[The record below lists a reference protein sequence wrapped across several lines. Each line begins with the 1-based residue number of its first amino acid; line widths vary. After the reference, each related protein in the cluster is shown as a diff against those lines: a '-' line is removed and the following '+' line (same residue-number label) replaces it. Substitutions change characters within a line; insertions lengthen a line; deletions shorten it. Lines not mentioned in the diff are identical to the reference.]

1 MAQQRLHNFQRL
13 ICFVFGLGL
22 AWQLYGQQPAKPTS
36 GEIYK
41 AIERLNFLGNALYV
55 AAHPDDENTRLI
67 SHLVN
72 GVNAHTTYLSL
83 TRGDGGQNLIGPEI
97 EELLGVIRTQE
108 LLQARKIDGGNQMF
122 SRAND
127 FGYSKNAEETISIWD
142 NEQVKHDVVWAI
154 RKTRPDVIIN
164 RFDHRTSGTTH
175 GHHTASAMLAHELFE
190 KAADA
195 NAYKDQLSHV
205 APWKASRLFF
215 NVSWFFFGS
224 QEAFNKADKSH
235 LLSFEVGSYYPLLGK
250 SNTEISAL
258 SRSKHKCQGFGNTGT
273 RGNQSEYLEL
283 LKGSKPT
290 NTENLF
296 EGINT
301 TWTRVEGGAAILKI
315 MDGVQK
321 NYDFLHPEKSVA
333 ELLKAKNLI
342 AGLKDEFWRERKTK
356 EINDV
361 ILQCLGLYAEAI
373 ASAHT
378 AVRGEVIK
386 TDIEVVKRLPGKAI
400 LKRIALHPAGK
411 DTLVMKE
418 LGDNE
423 TYLQTYSF
431 TVPTN
436 AWHTNAYWLNE
447 RGSMGM
453 YKVDQAE
460 WIGLPETPRQI
471 MVQFDFEL
479 NGQALSITRP
489 VAYKYNSPED
499 GETYR
504 PFEVTPE
511 VSVNFSEKVIVFGDN
526 HTRKVSVSVKAG
538 AANQKGK
545 VRLPVSNGW
554 SVSPAYYEFDIAEKN
569 AEQRFEF
576 DVSPPATSGEL
587 TLQAEAEINGNI
599 YNKQL
604 ITISY
609 DHIPTQLVYMPAETR
624 LVRLDIKKAGNRLAY
639 IPGAGDEVAKSLRQI
654 GYIVDEIEAAQLRG
668 DQLNQYDAVILGV
681 RAYNTNEDLKF
692 KQKEILEYARQG
704 GNVIV
709 QYNTNNRLTVGANL
723 GPYPLKIGRERVTV
737 EEAPVRFLHP
747 EHEVLNYPNKITEK
761 DFEGWVQERGL
772 YFASEWDAAY
782 TPILSC
788 NDPGEDARDGGMLI
802 AKYGEGNFIYT
813 GYSWFRQLPAGVAG
827 AYRIFANMVS
837 LGKDIKP

>member
-1 MAQQRLHNFQRL
+1 MFGVFMLCVTAQLFS
-13 ICFVFGLGL
+13 
-22 AWQLYGQQPAKPTS
+22 QQPTKPTS

-142 NEQVKHDVVWAI
+142 NELVKNDVVWAI

-190 KAADA
+190 KAADPQ
-195 NAYKDQLSHV
+195 AYRDQLKFV
-205 APWKASRLFF
+205 EPWKASRLFF

-235 LLSFEVGSYYPLLGK
+235 LMSFEVGSYYPLLGK

-283 LKGSKPT
+283 LKGTKPT
-290 NTENLF
+290 DPENLF

-301 TWTRVEGGAAILKI
+301 TWTRVEGGEAI
-315 MDGVQK
+315 GVVLGRVQQQF
-321 NYDFLHPEKSVA
+321 DFLHPEKSISD
-333 ELLKAKNLI
+333 LLKAKTMI
-342 AGLKDEFWRERKTK
+342 EGLKDKFWRDRKLK
-356 EINDV
+356 EINDI
-361 ILQCLGLYAEAI
+361 ILNCLGLYAECI
-373 ASAHT
+373 ASSHT
-378 AVRGEVIK
+378 AVRGEQIK
-386 TDIEVVKRLPGKAI
+386 ADIEVVKRLPGQVT
-400 LKRIALHPAGK
+400 LKRIALLPAGK
-411 DTLVMKE
+411 DTLVMKP

-423 TYLQTYSF
+423 TYLQSYSY
-431 TVPTN
+431 TIPSD
-436 AWHTNAYWLNE
+436 AWYTNAYWLNE
-447 RGSMGM
+447 RGSLGM
-453 YKVDQAE
+453 YKVDQVE
-460 WIGLPETPRQI
+460 WIGMPETPRQLN
-471 MVQFDFEL
+471 VQFDFEIEGKL
-479 NGQALSITRP
+479 VSMVRP
-489 VAYKYNSPED
+489 IAYKFNSPED

-504 PFEVTPE
+504 PFEITPE
-511 VSVNFSEKVIVFGDN
+511 VSVSFPEKVVVFGDQ
-526 HTRKVSVSVKAG
+526 HPRKVTVNVKAG
-538 AANQKGK
+538 APGQKGK
-545 VRLPVSNGW
+545 VRLPVKNGW
-554 SVSPAYYEFDIAEKN
+554 KVSPAYFDFDIAEKN

-576 DVSPPATSGEL
+576 EISPPNESGEL
-587 TLQAEAEINGNI
+587 TLQAEAEVGSRV
-599 YNKQL
+599 YNKQMVT
-604 ITISY
+604 ITY

-624 LVRLDIKKAGNRLAY
+624 FVRLDIKKAGNRLAY
-639 IPGAGDEVAKSLRQI
+639 IPGAGDEVANSLRQI
-654 GYIVDEIEAAQLRG
+654 GYLVDEIEAKNIRL
-668 DQLNQYDAVILGV
+668 DQLMQYDALIMGV

-692 KQKEILEYARQG
+692 KQKEILAYAEQG

-709 QYNTNNRLTVGANL
+709 QYNTNSRLTVGSNL
-723 GPYPLKIGRERVTV
+723 GPYPIKIGRERVTV
-737 EEAPVRFLHP
+737 ENTPVRFLAP
-747 EHEVLNYPNKITEK
+747 DHEVLNYPNKITAK
-761 DFEGWVQERGL
+761 DFDGWVQERGL
-772 YFASEWDAAY
+772 YFASEWDPAY

-788 NDPGEDARDGGMLI
+788 NDPGEEPRDGGMLI
-802 AKYGEGNFIYT
+802 AKHGEGHFIYT
-813 GYSWFRQLPAGVAG
+813 GYSWFRQLPSGVAG

-837 LGKDIKP
+837 LGKDLKP

>member
-1 MAQQRLHNFQRL
+1 MCWVLL
-13 ICFVFGLGL
+13 IFVTTHLFS
-22 AWQLYGQQPAKPTS
+22 QQPTKPTS

-142 NEQVKHDVVWAI
+142 NELVKNDVVWAI

-190 KAADA
+190 KAADPK
-195 NAYKDQLSHV
+195 AYQDQLKFV
-205 APWKASRLFF
+205 EPWKASRLFF

-235 LLSFEVGSYYPLLGK
+235 LMSFEVGSYYPLLGK

-258 SRSKHKCQGFGNTGT
+258 SRSKHKCQGFGNTGN
-273 RGNQSEYLEL
+273 RGTQSEYLEL
-283 LKGSKPT
+283 LKGTKPT
-290 NTENLF
+290 DQENLF

-301 TWTRVEGGAAILKI
+301 TWTRVEGGEAI
-315 MDGVQK
+315 GVVLSRVQQQF
-321 NYDFLHPEKSVA
+321 DFLHPEKSIPD
-333 ELLKAKNLI
+333 LLKAQSLI
-342 AGLKDEFWRERKTK
+342 EGLKDKFWRDRKLK
-356 EINDV
+356 EINDI
-361 ILQCLGLYAEAI
+361 ILHCLGLYAECI
-373 ASAHT
+373 ASSHT
-378 AVRGEVIK
+378 AVRGEQIK
-386 TDIEVVKRLPGKAI
+386 ADIEVVKRLPGQVT
-400 LKRIALHPAGK
+400 LKRIALLPMGK
-411 DTLVMKE
+411 DTLVMKA

-423 TYLQTYSF
+423 TYLQSYSY
-431 TVPTN
+431 TIPSD
-436 AWHTNAYWLNE
+436 AWYTNAYWLNE
-447 RGSMGM
+447 RGSLGM
-453 YKVDQAE
+453 YKVDQME
-460 WIGLPETPRQI
+460 WIGMPETPRQLN
-471 MVQFDFEL
+471 VQFDFEIEGKL
-479 NGQALSITRP
+479 LTVVRP
-489 VAYKYNSPED
+489 IAYKFNSPED

-504 PFEVTPE
+504 PFEITPE
-511 VSVNFSEKVIVFGDN
+511 VSVSFPEKVVVFGDQYP
-526 HTRKVSVSVKAG
+526 RKVTVNVKAG
-538 AANQKGK
+538 APGQKGK
-545 VRLPVSNGW
+545 VRLPVKNGW
-554 SVSPAYYEFDIAEKN
+554 KVSPAYFDFDIAEKN

-576 DVSPPATSGEL
+576 EISPPNESGEL
-587 TLQAEAEINGNI
+587 TLQAEAEVGSRI
-599 YNKQL
+599 YNKQM
-604 ITISY
+604 ITIAY

-639 IPGAGDEVAKSLRQI
+639 IPGAGDEVANSLRQI
-654 GYIVDEIEAAQLRG
+654 GYLVDEIEAKNIRL
-668 DQLNQYDAVILGV
+668 DQLMKYDALIMGV

-692 KQKEILEYARQG
+692 KQKEILAYAEQG

-709 QYNTNNRLTVGANL
+709 QYNTNSRLTVGANL
-723 GPYPLKIGRERVTV
+723 GPYPIKIGRERVTV
-737 EEAPVRFLHP
+737 ENAPVRFLAP
-747 EHEVLNYPNKITEK
+747 DHEVLNYPNKITAK

-772 YFASEWDAAY
+772 YFASEWDPAY

-802 AKYGEGNFIYT
+802 AKHGEGHFIYT
-813 GYSWFRQLPAGVAG
+813 GYSWFRQLPSGVAG

>member
-1 MAQQRLHNFQRL
+1 MCWVLL
-13 ICFVFGLGL
+13 IFVTTHLFS
-22 AWQLYGQQPAKPTS
+22 QQPTKPTS

-142 NEQVKHDVVWAI
+142 NELVKNDVVWAI

-190 KAADA
+190 KAADPK
-195 NAYKDQLSHV
+195 AYQDQLKYV
-205 APWKASRLFF
+205 EPWKASRLFF

-235 LLSFEVGSYYPLLGK
+235 LMSFEVGSYYPLLGK

-258 SRSKHKCQGFGNTGT
+258 SRSKHKCQGFGNTGN
-273 RGNQSEYLEL
+273 RGTQSEYLEL

-290 NTENLF
+290 DQENLF

-301 TWTRVEGGAAILKI
+301 TWTRVEGGEAI
-315 MDGVQK
+315 GVVLGRVQQQF
-321 NYDFLHPEKSVA
+321 DFLHPEKSIPD
-333 ELLKAKNLI
+333 LLKAQSLI
-342 AGLKDEFWRERKTK
+342 EGLKDKFWRDRKLK
-356 EINDV
+356 EINDI
-361 ILQCLGLYAEAI
+361 ILHCLGLYAECI
-373 ASAHT
+373 ASSHT
-378 AVRGEVIK
+378 AVRGEQIK
-386 TDIEVVKRLPGKAI
+386 ADIEVVKRLPGQVT
-400 LKRIALHPAGK
+400 LKRIALLPMGK
-411 DTLVMKE
+411 DTLVMKA

-423 TYLQTYSF
+423 TYLQSYLYTIPSD
-431 TVPTN
+431 
-436 AWHTNAYWLNE
+436 AWYTNAYWLNE
-447 RGSMGM
+447 RGSLGM
-453 YKVDQAE
+453 YKVDQME
-460 WIGLPETPRQI
+460 WIGMPETPRQLN
-471 MVQFDFEL
+471 VQFDFEIE
-479 NGQALSITRP
+479 GKMLSIVRP
-489 VAYKYNSPED
+489 IAYKFNSPED

-504 PFEVTPE
+504 PFEITPE
-511 VSVNFSEKVIVFGDN
+511 VSVSFPEKVVVFGDQYP
-526 HTRKVSVSVKAG
+526 RKVTVNVKAG
-538 AANQKGK
+538 APGQKGK
-545 VRLPVSNGW
+545 VRLPVKNGW
-554 SVSPAYYEFDIAEKN
+554 KVSPAYFDFDIAEKN

-576 DVSPPATSGEL
+576 EISPPNESGEL
-587 TLQAEAEINGNI
+587 TLQAEAEVGSRI
-599 YNKQL
+599 YNKQM
-604 ITISY
+604 ITIAY

-639 IPGAGDEVAKSLRQI
+639 IPGAGDEVANSLRQI
-654 GYIVDEIEAAQLRG
+654 GYIVDEIEAKNIRL
-668 DQLNQYDAVILGV
+668 DQLMKYDALIMGV

-692 KQKEILEYARQG
+692 KQKEILAYAEQG

-709 QYNTNNRLTVGANL
+709 QYNTNSRLTVGANL
-723 GPYPLKIGRERVTV
+723 GPYPIKIGRERVTV
-737 EEAPVRFLHP
+737 ETAPVRFLAP
-747 EHEVLNYPNKITEK
+747 DHEVLNYPNKITAK

-772 YFASEWDAAY
+772 YFASEWDPAY

-802 AKYGEGNFIYT
+802 AKHGEGHFIYT
-813 GYSWFRQLPAGVAG
+813 GYSWFRQLPSGVAG

>member
-1 MAQQRLHNFQRL
+1 MCWVLL
-13 ICFVFGLGL
+13 IFVTTHLFS
-22 AWQLYGQQPAKPTS
+22 QQPTKPTS

-142 NEQVKHDVVWAI
+142 NELVKNDVVWAI

-190 KAADA
+190 KAADPK
-195 NAYKDQLSHV
+195 AYQDQLKYV
-205 APWKASRLFF
+205 EPWKASRLFF

-235 LLSFEVGSYYPLLGK
+235 LMSFEVGSYYPLLGK

-258 SRSKHKCQGFGNTGT
+258 SRSKHKCQGFGNTGN

-290 NTENLF
+290 DQENLF

-301 TWTRVEGGAAILKI
+301 TWTRVERGEAI
-315 MDGVQK
+315 GVVLGRVQQQF
-321 NYDFLHPEKSVA
+321 DFLHPEKSIPD
-333 ELLKAKNLI
+333 LLNAQSLI
-342 AGLKDEFWRERKTK
+342 EGLKDKFWRDRKLK
-356 EINDV
+356 EINDI
-361 ILQCLGLYAEAI
+361 ILHCLGLYAECI
-373 ASAHT
+373 ASSHT
-378 AVRGEVIK
+378 AVRGEQIK
-386 TDIEVVKRLPGKAI
+386 ADIEVVKRLPGQVT
-400 LKRIALHPAGK
+400 LKRIALLPMGK
-411 DTLVMKE
+411 DTLVMKA

-423 TYLQTYSF
+423 TYLQSYLYTIPSD
-431 TVPTN
+431 
-436 AWHTNAYWLNE
+436 AWYTNAYWLNE
-447 RGSMGM
+447 RGSLGM
-453 YKVDQAE
+453 YKVDQME
-460 WIGLPETPRQI
+460 WIGMPETPRQLN
-471 MVQFDFEL
+471 VQFDFEIE
-479 NGQALSITRP
+479 GKMLSIVRP
-489 VAYKYNSPED
+489 IAYKFNSPED

-504 PFEVTPE
+504 PFEITPE
-511 VSVNFSEKVIVFGDN
+511 VSVSFPEKVVVFGDQYP
-526 HTRKVSVSVKAG
+526 RKVTVNVKAG
-538 AANQKGK
+538 APGQKGK
-545 VRLPVSNGW
+545 VRLPVKNGW
-554 SVSPAYYEFDIAEKN
+554 KVSPAYFDFDIAEKN

-576 DVSPPATSGEL
+576 EISPPNESGEL
-587 TLQAEAEINGNI
+587 TLQAEAEVGSRI
-599 YNKQL
+599 YNKQM
-604 ITISY
+604 ITIAY

-639 IPGAGDEVAKSLRQI
+639 IPGAGDEVANSLRQI
-654 GYIVDEIEAAQLRG
+654 GYLVDEIEAKNIRL
-668 DQLNQYDAVILGV
+668 DQLMKYDALIMGV

-692 KQKEILEYARQG
+692 KQKEILAYAEQG

-709 QYNTNNRLTVGANL
+709 QYNTNSRLTVGANL
-723 GPYPLKIGRERVTV
+723 GPYPIKIGRERVTV
-737 EEAPVRFLHP
+737 ENAPVRFLAP
-747 EHEVLNYPNKITEK
+747 DHEVLNYPNKITAK

-772 YFASEWDAAY
+772 YFASEWDPAY

-802 AKYGEGNFIYT
+802 AKHGEGHFIYT
-813 GYSWFRQLPAGVAG
+813 GYSWFRQLPSGVAG

-837 LGKDIKP
+837 LGNDIKP

>member
-1 MAQQRLHNFQRL
+1 MCWVLL
-13 ICFVFGLGL
+13 ILVSTHLFS
-22 AWQLYGQQPAKPTS
+22 QQPTKPTS

-142 NEQVKHDVVWAI
+142 NELVKNDVVWAI

-190 KAADA
+190 KAADPK
-195 NAYKDQLSHV
+195 AYQDQLKFV
-205 APWKASRLFF
+205 EPWKASRLFF

-235 LLSFEVGSYYPLLGK
+235 LMSFEVGSYYPLLGK

-258 SRSKHKCQGFGNTGT
+258 SRSKHKCQGFGNTGN

-290 NTENLF
+290 DQENLF

-301 TWTRVEGGAAILKI
+301 TWTRVEGGEAI
-315 MDGVQK
+315 GVVLGRVQQQF
-321 NYDFLHPEKSVA
+321 DFLHPEKSIPD
-333 ELLKAKNLI
+333 LLKAQSLI
-342 AGLKDEFWRERKTK
+342 EGLKDKFWRDRKLK
-356 EINDV
+356 EINDI
-361 ILQCLGLYAEAI
+361 ILHCLGLYAECI
-373 ASAHT
+373 ASSHT
-378 AVRGEVIK
+378 AVRGEQIK
-386 TDIEVVKRLPGKAI
+386 ADIEVVKRLPGQVT
-400 LKRIALHPAGK
+400 LKRIALLPMGK
-411 DTLVMKE
+411 DTLVMKA

-423 TYLQTYSF
+423 TYLQSYLYTIPSD
-431 TVPTN
+431 
-436 AWHTNAYWLNE
+436 AWYTNAYWLNE
-447 RGSMGM
+447 RGSLGM
-453 YKVDQAE
+453 YKVDQME
-460 WIGLPETPRQI
+460 WIGMPETPRQLN
-471 MVQFDFEL
+471 VQFDFEIE
-479 NGQALSITRP
+479 GKMLSIVRP
-489 VAYKYNSPED
+489 IAYKFNSPED

-504 PFEVTPE
+504 PFEITPE
-511 VSVNFSEKVIVFGDN
+511 VSVSFPEKVVVFGDQYP
-526 HTRKVSVSVKAG
+526 RKVTVNVKAG
-538 AANQKGK
+538 APGQKGK
-545 VRLPVSNGW
+545 VRLPVKNGW
-554 SVSPAYYEFDIAEKN
+554 KVSPAYFDFDIAEKN

-576 DVSPPATSGEL
+576 EISPPNESGEL
-587 TLQAEAEINGNI
+587 TLQAEAEVGSRI
-599 YNKQL
+599 YNKQM
-604 ITISY
+604 ITIAY

-639 IPGAGDEVAKSLRQI
+639 IPGAGDEVANSLRQI
-654 GYIVDEIEAAQLRG
+654 GYIVDEIEAKNIRL
-668 DQLNQYDAVILGV
+668 DQLMKYDALIMGV

-692 KQKEILEYARQG
+692 KQKEILAYAEQG

-709 QYNTNNRLTVGANL
+709 QYNTNSRLTVGANL
-723 GPYPLKIGRERVTV
+723 GPYPIKIGRERVTV
-737 EEAPVRFLHP
+737 ENAPVRFLAP
-747 EHEVLNYPNKITEK
+747 DHEVLNYPNKITAK

-772 YFASEWDAAY
+772 YFASEWDPAY

-802 AKYGEGNFIYT
+802 AKHGEGHFIYT
-813 GYSWFRQLPAGVAG
+813 GYSWFRQLPSGVAG